1 VGKADLEMLK
11 TYRERTVIQL
21 SQGNIVSY
29 MIQSV

>member
-1 VGKADLEMLK
+1 MGKADLEMLK
-11 TYRERTVIQL
+11 IYRERAVIQL